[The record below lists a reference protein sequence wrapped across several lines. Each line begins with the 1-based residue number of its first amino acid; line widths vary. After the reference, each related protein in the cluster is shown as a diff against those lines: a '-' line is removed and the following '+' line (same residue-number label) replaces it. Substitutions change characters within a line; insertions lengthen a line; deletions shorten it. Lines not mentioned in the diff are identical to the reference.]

1 MIRCS
6 VVGGSSV
13 IFIWLIPC
21 DSSLSERLPF
31 CSHCCFYS
39 YSLAYSWLLIYLD
52 SLDPMCLNRK
62 GIKLDFF
69 FSFSASSLSGSFRI
83 YFGFVVFFD
92 VLV

>member
-31 CSHCCFYS
+31 CSRCCFYS

-52 SLDPMCLNRK
+52 SLDPMCLNKR

-69 FSFSASSLSGSFRI
+69 FLFLLHLCHAAL
-83 YFGFVVFFD
+83 GFTLGLLFFFF
-92 VLV
+92 LTY